1 MFILFSFLFAH
12 ATPPIATIPSPITKK
27 DEQAVSV
34 EILAIKEVHKGQELG
49 TQMKELT
56 IPLLGMEYLV
66 DAAGEEKEPDLD
78 PIVRYDA
85 FDCLTF
91 VEEAMALAIGD
102 DLNDAARIRQELRY
116 QGKEVSYDER
126 NHFMLSQWIPNAIDK
141 GYLVDITHEIGET
154 HLVSKTIQSQTWAHW
169 RGRHKYPFKIEQYPT
184 GTYNLGVL
192 SLDSAIENVEKI
204 PEGSLV
210 VVIRQNKDYNPLL
223 ITHLGFVVKY
233 SKTDIRIRHATRM
246 AGGTVKDNYLTWY
259 LDYIRYYNRWPVEG
273 VIILEPQDP
282 RIKETAMEDAIME
295 EIIYPDY

>member
-1 MFILFSFLFAH
+1 MLASLFVYANPSID
-12 ATPPIATIPSPITKK
+12 TIASSTKK
-27 DEQAVSV
+27 EDEQVILE
-34 EILAIKEVHKGQELG
+34 EILAIKDVYREEELG

-56 IPLLGMEYLV
+56 IPLLGKEYLV
-66 DAAGEEKEPDLD
+66 DATGEEKEPDLD

-91 VEEAMALAIGD
+91 VEEAMALAIGEDVD
-102 DLNDAARIRQELRY
+102 DVGRIRQELRY
-116 QGKEVSYDER
+116 QGKEVSYEKR
-126 NHFMLSQWIPNAIDK
+126 NHFMLSQWIPNAIEK
-141 GYLVDITHEIGET
+141 QYLVDITHEIGET
-154 HLVSKTIQSQTWAHW
+154 HFVSKSIKSQTWARW
-169 RGRHKYPFKIEQYPT
+169 RGRHKYPFTIDQYPV

-192 SLDSAIENVEKI
+192 SLDSAIENVDKI
-204 PEGSLV
+204 PEGALI

-233 SKTDIRIRHATRM
+233 SETDIRIRHATRM

-273 VIILEPQDP
+273 VIILKPQDP
-282 RIKETAMEDAIME
+282 RVQ